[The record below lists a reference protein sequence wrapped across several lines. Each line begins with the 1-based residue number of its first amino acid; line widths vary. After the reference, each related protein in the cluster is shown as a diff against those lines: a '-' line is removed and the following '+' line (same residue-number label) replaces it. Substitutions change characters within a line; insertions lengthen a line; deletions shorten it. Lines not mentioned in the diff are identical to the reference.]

1 MVVVPA
7 TDTGINPSQGQRQRR
22 QRLPALQLPPLLPH
36 PGSLTPSPSTAQ
48 LNFVNAHEAW
58 LSKARERERE
68 GERRG
73 AHVKCFKNLK
83 CIIFQAHPQYTLLL
97 LPLPLLLHALAT
109 CTTSCSICAPPGTVL
124 LLSSFPSCVLVFI
137 MLHFNAPLKCEV
149 QVEKKWKITKVSPRQ
164 QCQPPLYPP

>member
-36 PGSLTPSPSTAQ
+36 PGSLTPLPSTAQ

-58 LSKARERERE
+58 LSQAWERE
-68 GERRG
+68 GGRRSTCKMLQKFKMYHIPG
-73 AHVKCFKNLK
+73 APTIHTPPP
-83 CIIFQAHPQYTLLL
+83 AP
-97 LPLPLLLHALAT
+97 PLAT

-124 LLSSFPSCVLVFI
+124 LHISFPSSVLVFI

-164 QCQPPLYPP
+164 QQQYPYPP